1 MNEINTTNY
10 NQQTNTNLN
19 EEINSVNI
27 KNKDNEN
34 NLDEKIVE
42 NSQKQMVAFDPS
54 RTKKRTFTEV
64 EQKAGSYNV
73 GMRKNSSKTKN
84 TKKMNSNI
92 NENNLT
98 EEDNGDNVNMSSK
111 AKNNNSKAN
120 TLLQTKDR
128 ILNKLAEI
136 NPTLSLDTLEQDV
149 LLTKNP
155 GRNYA
160 IKNKK
165 NSKVKVIFLGG
176 IGEIG
181 KNITALEC
189 GDDMIIIDCGL
200 AFPGEDMPGVD
211 LVIPDFTYIKENV
224 SKLRGIVITHGHEDH
239 IGSLPYLLKDVKAPI
254 YGSEITLTLIDNKI
268 REHKLTGVKGVCVK
282 PGYVVRLGCFNIE
295 FVKVNHS
302 IPGAFAL
309 SIDSPAGIIFHT
321 GDFKIDYEPIDGEVI
336 DLPRIAEI
344 GRKGVTLMLGE
355 STNVERPGY
364 TMSEKR
370 VGENLERIFIDN
382 AQRRIFVATFSSNIY
397 RVEQIIDLAI
407 KYNRKVAVIGRSMI
421 NNIDAGMK
429 IGAFKFNKNVFIDVE
444 KVGSLEDKNVLVL
457 STGSQG
463 EPRSALSRLANG
475 EFSKIEIGDND
486 TIIFSS
492 SPIPGNENMI
502 NNVVNNLYKKG
513 AIVINEN
520 VHTSGHACQ
529 EELKL
534 IHYLLN
540 PKFFIPVHGEYR
552 HLKEHVDL
560 AVKLNMPRVNCLIP
574 EIGNVVEVSKTSMAL
589 KGNVQAGEQ
598 LVDGL
603 GIGDVGSVVL
613 KDRKQLS
620 EDGLVVVVMGVS
632 DATGELFN
640 EPYLI
645 TRGFVYSDEA
655 EKLCED
661 AKHILKDTIDTLNF
675 RENRDWNELRNSI
688 RKPLRN
694 YFYKKTMRTPMILP
708 IIFRV

>member
-1 MNEINTTNY
+1 M
-10 NQQTNTNLN
+10 
-19 EEINSVNI
+19 
-27 KNKDNEN
+27 NEN
-34 NLDEKIVE
+34 NSTNLKKQKNTEKKE
-42 NSQKQMVAFDPS
+42 NTNSSEVTFDPS
-54 RTKKRTFTEV
+54 RTKIRTFTDS
-64 EQKAGSYNV
+64 EQSIGSYNV
-73 GMRKNSSKTKN
+73 GMKKADAVKLQIKGSVNSNKNSQL
-84 TKKMNSNI
+84 KKESNKSNI
-92 NENNLT
+92 E
-98 EEDNGDNVNMSSK
+98 
-111 AKNNNSKAN
+111 
-120 TLLQTKDR
+120 TLAQTKEK

-136 NPTLSLDTLEQDV
+136 NPTLNLESIEQID

-155 GRNYA
+155 GKNHA
-160 IKNKK
+160 LKNKK
-165 NSKVKVIFLGG
+165 SDKVKVIFLGG
-176 IGEIG
+176 VGEIG

-189 GDDMIIIDCGL
+189 GDDMIIIDSGL

-224 SKLRGIVITHGHEDH
+224 DKLRGIVITHGHEDH
-239 IGSLPYLLKDVKAPI
+239 IGSLPYLLKDVKVPI
-254 YGSEITLTLIDNKI
+254 YASQITLTLIDNKI
-268 REHKLTGVKGVCVK
+268 REHKITGVKGVCVK
-282 PGYVVRLGCFNIE
+282 PGYVVRLGCFNVE

-309 SIDSPAGIIFHT
+309 SISSPAGTIFHT

-344 GRKGVTLMLGE
+344 GKNGVTLMLGE

-382 AQRRIFVATFSSNIY
+382 ADRRLFVATFSSNIY
-397 RVEQIIDLAI
+397 RVQQIIELAI
-407 KYNRKVAVIGRSMI
+407 KYNRKVAVVGRSMI

-429 IGAFKFNKNVFIDVE
+429 IGSFKFNKSVFIDVE
-444 KVGSLEDKNVLVL
+444 KVGSLEDKNVLIL

-463 EPRSALSRLANG
+463 EPRSALTRLANG

-513 AIVINEN
+513 AVVITEN

-552 HLKEHVDL
+552 HLKLHIDL
-560 AVKLNMPRVNCLIP
+560 ATKVNTPKSHCLIP
-574 EIGNVVEVSKTSMAL
+574 EIGNVVEISKNTMVL

-645 TRGFVYSDEA
+645 TRGFVYTDEA
-655 EKLCED
+655 DGLCEE
-661 AKHILKDTIDTLNF
+661 AKQILHDTIETLNF
-675 RENRDWNELRNSI
+675 RENKDWNELRNAI

-694 YFYKKTMRTPMILP
+694 FFYKKTMRTPMILP
-708 IIFRV
+708 IVFRV